1 MGLWARI
8 EVWELSSSDS
18 SLVATVS
25 SDSFC
30 FASKDVLSPLDVKEV
45 VLLLA
50 APIVWGLRGRNFKFI
65 SSG

>member
-1 MGLWARI
+1 M

-30 FASKDVLSPLDVKEV
+30 FASRDVLSSLDVKEV
-45 VLLLA
+45 VL
-50 APIVWGLRGRNFKFI
+50 
-65 SSG
+65 